1 MISLPND
8 IHRKTDRISI
18 NQFIKKNRAEIHGRE
33 EGKNFEEKVFPSM
46 ENPCHEFHQSLDGKA
61 SRQKEPRKDAATLRS
76 DVGMLEERGRGRG
89 GMEGE
94 GRLVGGAPINMA
106 AGEGVA
112 EGSFEGVVDG
122 ERGTSTAILSHLC
135 DLELFP
141 PPQEKAARAL
151 LSSSS
156 PPSCSAGDRMHRVM
170 HLLRNISLHES
181 WTSWRN
187 RGDLSI
193 ASLFDFSRTQRES
206 TCLFGDGKLI
216 ELGCLAD

>member
-1 MISLPND
+1 MP
-8 IHRKTDRISI
+8 RIPSKPGWKGVEAKGTAKRRG
-18 NQFIKKNRAEIHGRE
+18 NAAERRWYAGG
-33 EGKNFEEKVFPSM
+33 EG
-46 ENPCHEFHQSLDGKA
+46 G
-61 SRQKEPRKDAATLRS
+61 
-76 DVGMLEERGRGRG
+76 GRG

-156 PPSCSAGDRMHRVM
+156 PPSCSAGDRMHGVM

>member
-1 MISLPND
+1 
-8 IHRKTDRISI
+8 
-18 NQFIKKNRAEIHGRE
+18 
-33 EGKNFEEKVFPSM
+33 
-46 ENPCHEFHQSLDGKA
+46 
-61 SRQKEPRKDAATLRS
+61 
-76 DVGMLEERGRGRG
+76 
-89 GMEGE
+89 MEGE